1 MNIES
6 IEPVIKKASGWVIVW
21 GIVTFVCGILAM
33 VLPLTFSFG
42 IALIIGCLVLVA
54 GIAHLFFAFQTRSI
68 DGFLWQILV
77 SVLYGVA
84 AICLLVNP
92 LLSVLSVTLFLAI
105 FLLLEGI
112 FELVLYFSLKR
123 FRHSVWVLFDGI
135 GTLILGIL
143 MIRQW
148 PPATPEIIG
157 TLIGISLMLSATSRT
172 IFLLAVRALSP
183 AEAGKNIR
191 SNVF

>member
-6 IEPVIKKASGWVIVW
+6 IEPVIRKASVWVIVW
-21 GIVTFVCGILAM
+21 GIVTFVCGILAI

-54 GIAHLFFAFQTRSI
+54 GIAHFVFAFQTRSV

-92 LLSVLSVTLFLAI
+92 LLSVLSVTLFLAT

-112 FELVLYFSLKR
+112 FELALYFYLRR
-123 FRHSVWVLFDGI
+123 FRHSFWLLIDGI

-148 PPATPEIIG
+148 PPASPEMIG
-157 TLIGISLMLSATSRT
+157 TLIGISLMLSAVSRVV
-172 IFLLAVRALSP
+172 LSLAVRTLNPVP
-183 AEAGKNIR
+183 AD
-191 SNVF
+191 

>member
-21 GIVTFVCGILAM
+21 GIVTFVCGILAIL
-33 VLPLTFSFG
+33 LPLTFSFG

-54 GIAHLFFAFQTRSI
+54 GIAHLFFAFQTRTI

-112 FELVLYFSLKR
+112 FELVLYFSLRR

-148 PPATPEIIG
+148 PPASPEIIG
-157 TLIGISLMLSATSRT
+157 TLIGVSLMLSATSRT
-172 IFLLAVRALSP
+172 IFLLAVRALGP
-183 AEAGKNIR
+183 AEAG
-191 SNVF
+191 

>member
-6 IEPVIKKASGWVIVW
+6 IAPVVRKASGWVIVW
-21 GIVTFVCGILAM
+21 GIVTFVCGILAI

-54 GIAHLFFAFQTRSI
+54 GIAHLFFAFQTRTI

-77 SVLYGVA
+77 SLLYGVA

-112 FELVLYFSLKR
+112 FELVLYFSLRR
-123 FRHSVWVLFDGI
+123 FRHSAWVMFDGI

-148 PPATPEIIG
+148 PPATPETIG
-157 TLIGISLMLSATSRT
+157 TLIGISLMLSAISRV
-172 IFLLAVRALSP
+172 IFLLAVRALGP
-183 AEAGKNIR
+183 AEAG
-191 SNVF
+191 